1 MMLKNVKKLEWKM
14 SPAKRLAGFYFG
26 AIYLLP
32 KKKKKTKPNQLN
44 IAINAVFLQINLGDK
59 IVSTPQ

>member
-1 MMLKNVKKLEWKM
+1 M

-32 KKKKKTKPNQLN
+32 KKNKKTKPNQLN